1 MALALTPLLGGRDRP
16 AAVRQRTAAILFVV
30 FLAVFGAYTLYICQM
45 VMIHGDEAQ
54 YLRVTQS
61 LLHDGDIDLTNN
73 LSGDVT
79 EFHVMDVGVDRA
91 PVSPEGK
98 IYSLHPVG
106 LSLLL
111 VPAYEVGLQLWENPR
126 LGAALALHQRI
137 AQRGNLGLG
146 AVAALHHG
154 VTDAAIAQA
163 QGTARHAHLAQVEG
177 RARGPGPSAH
187 HDAAHLGPA

>member
-1 MALALTPLLGGRDRP
+1 MSLWGPVGAVLPWLGLAWSPHASVALALTPFLGGRDRP
-16 AAVRQRTAAILFVV
+16 AAIRQRTAAILFVV

-91 PVSPEGK
+91 PGSPDGK
-98 IYSLHPVG
+98 IYSMHPVG

-111 VPAYEVGLQLWENPR
+111 VFHFLLYLV
-126 LGAALALHQRI
+126 
-137 AQRGNLGLG
+137 
-146 AVAALHHG
+146 
-154 VTDAAIAQA
+154 
-163 QGTARHAHLAQVEG
+163 
-177 RARGPGPSAH
+177 
-187 HDAAHLGPA
+187 